1 MIFNSVINGMIS
13 TKKIAIG
20 LGVASG
26 ALLAAWL
33 LTGDRKK
40 KTKDFIVKK
49 AHEFKNG
56 QKNSK
61 GTFDDTEAHYV

>member
-1 MIFNSVINGMIS
+1 MS
-13 TKKIAIG
+13 TTRKIAIG

-40 KTKDFIVKK
+40 KTKEFIAKK
-49 AHEFKNG
+49 ANTIKKTFNKDKE
-56 QKNSK
+56 S
-61 GTFDDTEAHYV
+61 FDDSDVHYV